1 MAEVSQEKLPKEETS
16 PDAPLDTTFDTSPI
30 LGNGEAAE
38 LADLADLKITHK
50 DNSRVTIF
58 RCHSSALACQS
69 KVICKM
75 FAATDKEGWEAGLN
89 ALFAGHRAD
98 SVNIV
103 LSMMYGGPNMVTSN
117 LLNSMG
123 DSSAPKS
130 WPEVEDVMRL
140 LQKLDVPKALDVS
153 YIYLSIVNLYLHIYH
168 DTNTH
173 SHNLQAVRIKT
184 FVN

>member
-58 RCHSSALACQS
+58 RCHSSVLACQS

-117 LLNSMG
+117 LLNS
-123 DSSAPKS
+123 ATKS

-140 LQKLDVPKALDVS
+140 LQKLGVPKALDVS
-153 YIYLSIVNLYLHIYH
+153 YIYLSIVNISLPIYH

-173 SHNLQAVRIKT
+173 SHNLQALRIRT